1 MKFAAL
7 FLALSMAAAWPQNIT
22 VQVGGRPVGS
32 ASTLNFE
39 SGTGIIQSCHPDG
52 NARITCTPSYDLAVV
67 ASRDSMHGNENTCIS
82 ATHSTSY
89 ACRISRATL
98 LAYPP
103 GMTFVL
109 TVDVPCANQCSLNID
124 ALGPVRIKRSDG
136 VTDPLGTLVPGEPQ
150 WVFYDGQIF
159 RLMGGGGGGSRPA
172 GQDRDRDA
180 TARRFIA
187 AMETMPYART
197 VSLETT
203 AGDVHKTTTSNAV
216 GNATINAATVG
227 FARPAHVGD
236 RGERSDQRENRKL
249 WNKLQERGAV
259 DGIARQIR
267 NAAIHFRRHRLV
279 RSGADRE
286 SIANRSPPFAD
297 IRTSNMRPST
307 AVTCVC
313 EIVSGS

>member
-7 FLALSMAAAWPQNIT
+7 FLALSMAAAWAQNIT

-39 SGTGIIQSCHPDG
+39 SGSGIIQSCHPDG
-52 NARITCTPSYDLAVV
+52 NARITCTPSSDLAVV
-67 ASRDSMHGNENTCIS
+67 ASRDSMHGNENTCTS

-89 ACRISRATL
+89 ACRISRGTIP
-98 LAYPP
+98 AYSP

-109 TVDVPCANQCSLNID
+109 TVDVPCTNQCSLNID
-124 ALGPVRIKRSDG
+124 GLGPVTIKRSDG

-150 WVFYDGQIF
+150 WVFYDGQLF

-172 GQDRDRDA
+172 SQDRDRDA

-187 AMETMPYART
+187 AMESMPYART

-216 GNATINAATVG
+216 GNATINAATAGLPGQHMWVIVVNDQISG
-227 FARPAHVGD
+227 KTVSFGTNFKSAGPLMGSPGKSATLQFISDGSAWYEVARTG
-236 RGERSDQRENRKL
+236 NL
-249 WNKLQERGAV
+249 
-259 DGIARQIR
+259 
-267 NAAIHFRRHRLV
+267 
-279 RSGADRE
+279 
-286 SIANRSPPFAD
+286 
-297 IRTSNMRPST
+297 
-307 AVTCVC
+307 
-313 EIVSGS
+313 